1 MDRNVSIVFLWA
13 EVVGYLQA
21 VLNSLSSKASGNISV
36 VHWDK
41 RDTNTTQYNI
51 DANNNVSFYGRSET
65 DNKSILELLNN
76 SSPEI
81 IVISGWMD
89 KGYIWACKKY
99 KKANPNVK
107 IVAGIDDMWT
117 GALRQRLGQI
127 YYRLFYRHI
136 FDFMWISGQPQY
148 SFAQR
153 FGYGI
158 ENIISNLYSAD
169 TMMFTERAEVS
180 KRFIFVGRF
189 VKIKALDLLVQ
200 AYCRLPKNIQD
211 EWPLVLIGDGEQK
224 SLILAQKNPNI
235 MVISFLQPDELRKE
249 LLKGG
254 VGCLPTHKDQW
265 GVVLHEFALMGLPML
280 VSSGCGASTEFLIS
294 GFNGFMFKKNDV
306 DDLFR
311 AMTEFTCL
319 TNKDYLEFSE
329 NSRKLGCRITSEIS
343 ASSLLSVSCSIM
355 TSGNNDK

>member
-1 MDRNVSIVFLWA
+1 M
-13 EVVGYLQA
+13 QA

-136 FDFMWISGQPQY
+136 VDFMWISGQPQ
-148 SFAQR
+148 
-153 FGYGI
+153 
-158 ENIISNLYSAD
+158 
-169 TMMFTERAEVS
+169 
-180 KRFIFVGRF
+180 
-189 VKIKALDLLVQ
+189 
-200 AYCRLPKNIQD
+200 
-211 EWPLVLIGDGEQK
+211 
-224 SLILAQKNPNI
+224 
-235 MVISFLQPDELRKE
+235 
-249 LLKGG
+249 
-254 VGCLPTHKDQW
+254 
-265 GVVLHEFALMGLPML
+265 
-280 VSSGCGASTEFLIS
+280 
-294 GFNGFMFKKNDV
+294 
-306 DDLFR
+306 
-311 AMTEFTCL
+311 
-319 TNKDYLEFSE
+319 
-329 NSRKLGCRITSEIS
+329 
-343 ASSLLSVSCSIM
+343 
-355 TSGNNDK
+355 